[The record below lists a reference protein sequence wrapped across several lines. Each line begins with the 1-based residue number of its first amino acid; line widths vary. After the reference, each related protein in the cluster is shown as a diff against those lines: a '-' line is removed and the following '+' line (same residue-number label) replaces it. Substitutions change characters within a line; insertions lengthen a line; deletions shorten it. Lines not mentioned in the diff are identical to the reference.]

1 MQNTALPPS
10 DEIDLFE
17 LFATLWKKK
26 LTIILFTICTIA
38 LAAAYAF
45 TAKEAWTSKAQVVP
59 AKAIQ
64 LGAYLE
70 AERRYYRY
78 ADIEKDFDLQGSL
91 NNAFASFIQTLHA
104 TDNRLAFF
112 KDSAYYQ
119 AITADITD
127 ETSKQLQL
135 ENIAFK
141 DTKIQETVKN
151 KKDSFDIS
159 FTAETAHDA
168 HDTLAKFITHSNQ
181 VTQQKLFEDF
191 FERVED
197 RIATL
202 EQSVLNTQ
210 KETEQNRKNQ
220 IEQFKQALQAA
231 QSAGISDYKGQT
243 SATMIVDLTNNNIV
257 DLTNNN
263 SLFLLGTNYLQAQLN
278 ALNNS
283 PLIYAANYYQTKEN
297 IQNLKQILTIKPGGE
312 TFEFTRSPSL
322 PLTKDKS
329 KKALILLAGAVL
341 GGILGCLFVLLQQA
355 LRSRRQTN

>member
-1 MQNTALPPS
+1 MHTNTQPS
-10 DEIDLFE
+10 TEEIDLFD
-17 LFATLWKKK
+17 LFATLWKNK
-26 LTIILFTICTIA
+26 LTIILFTTCTIV
-38 LAAAYAF
+38 LASLYAF

-64 LGAYLE
+64 LGAFLE

-78 ADIEKDFDLQGSL
+78 ADIEKDFDLQDSL
-91 NNAFASFIQTLHA
+91 NNAFASFIQTLRA

-141 DTKIQETVKN
+141 DIKIQETEKN

-168 HDTLAKFITHSNQ
+168 HDTLVKFLAHSNQ
-181 VTQQKLFEDF
+181 VTQQKLFEDL

-202 EQSVLNTQ
+202 EQSVINT
-210 KETEQNRKNQ
+210 ENAVAQNRKNQ

-243 SATMIVDLTNNNIV
+243 SATMIVDF
-257 DLTNNN
+257 TNNN
-263 SLFLLGTNYLQAQLN
+263 SLFLLGTNYLQA
-278 ALNNS
+278 
-283 PLIYAANYYQTKEN
+283 
-297 IQNLKQILTIKPGGE
+297 
-312 TFEFTRSPSL
+312 
-322 PLTKDKS
+322 
-329 KKALILLAGAVL
+329 
-341 GGILGCLFVLLQQA
+341 
-355 LRSRRQTN
+355 

>member
-1 MQNTALPPS
+1 MNTNIQPQN
-10 DEIDLFE
+10 DEIDLFD

-64 LGAYLE
+64 LGTYLE

-78 ADIEKDFDLQGSL
+78 ADIEKDFDLQDSL
-91 NNAFASFIQTLHA
+91 NNAFASFIQTLRA

-127 ETSKQLQL
+127 EISKQLQL

-141 DTKIQETVKN
+141 DTKIQETEKN

-168 HDTLAKFITHSNQ
+168 HDTLAKLITYSNQ
-181 VTQQKLFEDF
+181 ITQQKLFDNL

-202 EQSVLNTQ
+202 EQTVINT
-210 KETEQNRKNQ
+210 ENAVAQNRKNQ

-243 SATMIVDLTNNNIV
+243 SSTMIVDF
-257 DLTNNN
+257 TNNN
-263 SLFLLGTNYLQAQLN
+263 SLFLLGTNYLQAQLD

-283 PLIYAANYYQTKEN
+283 PLIYAANYYQTKED
-297 IQNLKQILTIKPGGE
+297 IQNLKQILSIKPRGE
-312 TFEFTRSPSL
+312 TFEFTRAPSL
-322 PLTKDKS
+322 PLTKDKP

>member
-1 MQNTALPPS
+1 MNTNAQPQN

-26 LTIILFTICTIA
+26 LTIILFTVVAIA

-59 AKAIQ
+59 AKPIQ

-78 ADIEKDFDLQGSL
+78 ANIDGDFNLQGSL
-91 NNAFASFIQTLHA
+91 NYAFALFMQTLKA
-104 TDNRLAFF
+104 TDNRFAFF
-112 KDSAYYQ
+112 ENSEYYKK
-119 AITADITD
+119 ITADAKDDIA
-127 ETSKQLQL
+127 KQRQL
-135 ENIAFK
+135 ENISFA
-141 DTKIQETVKN
+141 DTQIKETEKN
-151 KKDSFDIS
+151 KENAFDIS
-159 FTAETAHDA
+159 FTAETASDA
-168 HDTLAKFITHSNQ
+168 HSTLAKLIAHSNQ
-181 VTQQKLFEDF
+181 VTQQKLFDNL

-202 EQSVLNTQ
+202 EQSVINT
-210 KETEQNRKNQ
+210 ENAVVQNRKNQ

-243 SATMIVDLTNNNIV
+243 SSTMIVDF
-257 DLTNNN
+257 TNNN
-263 SLFLLGTNYLQAQLN
+263 SLFLLGTNYLQAQLD

-283 PLIYAANYYQTKEN
+283 PLIYATSYYQTKED
-297 IQNLKQILTIKPGGE
+297 IQNLKQILTIKPRGE
-312 TFEFTRSPSL
+312 TFEFTRTPSL
-322 PLTKDKS
+322 PLTKDKP
-329 KKALILLAGAVL
+329 KNALILLAGAVL

-355 LRSRRQTN
+355 IRSRRQTS